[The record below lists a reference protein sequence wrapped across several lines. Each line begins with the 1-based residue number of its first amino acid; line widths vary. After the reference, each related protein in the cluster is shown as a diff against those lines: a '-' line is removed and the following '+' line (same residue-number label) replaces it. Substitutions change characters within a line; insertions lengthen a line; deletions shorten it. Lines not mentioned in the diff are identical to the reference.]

1 MALWVSYSQSTGN
14 ETNNRIFDVENT
26 DKMSFVE
33 DSTET
38 AAAKT
43 AIDAFVEAE
52 LDNPN
57 TLKAI
62 MEHQAQWNSFDDSSL

>member
-1 MALWVSYSQSTGN
+1 
-14 ETNNRIFDVENT
+14 
-26 DKMSFVE
+26 MSFVE

-62 MEHQAQWNSFDDSSL
+62 MEHQAQ